1 MPRFPYFSFP
11 NPYYR
16 NYNYYHNYNKTN
28 IKSYNNTQERQPINQ
43 ENFRQDILSEKQKAE
58 NRYNSEKAFLDL
70 FGIKL
75 YFDDILLI
83 SLIFFLYNEGVKD
96 EGLFFALV
104 LLLLT

>member
-1 MPRFPYFSFP
+1 MPKFPYFGFP

-16 NYNYYHNYNKTN
+16 NYNYYHNYNKQN
-28 IKSYNNTQERQPINQ
+28 INDYHTANARKSSKKETSQQSIPPKETHEESRN
-43 ENFRQDILSEKQKAE
+43 
-58 NRYNSEKAFLDL
+58 NSEKPFLDL

-96 EGLFFALV
+96 EGLFLALI